1 MKNRS
6 VFIPMVL
13 IVGMLVAFATSCNP
27 TPPQASDDELFV
39 EFSTSL
45 PIASYIANL
54 ERGITGDEK
63 TKLELSDDEGVQFIL
78 EALLYYSK
86 GTNPRHVTFEIGN
99 AEIKRT
105 IVDPKTPDSTS
116 GYPKTSIYNVQL
128 EVSVPYTLKAESTED
143 GAKDAGSDAEG
154 EKQKLV
160 ISAEIYRKIVSE
172 SESVSSLIQ
181 MKFSNMVVND
191 VSYKDVAILFEGA
204 SLTSATVGGKEVANK
219 QALLPI
225 VFQFINYGE

>member
-1 MKNRS
+1 MQS
-6 VFIPMVL
+6 Y
-13 IVGMLVAFATSCNP
+13 
-27 TPPQASDDELFV
+27 PPQASDDELFV

-54 ERGITGDEK
+54 ERGIADDGTKWENPTGE
-63 TKLELSDDEGVQFIL
+63 EIQFIL

-86 GTNPRHVTFEIGN
+86 GTNPRYVTFEASN

-105 IVDPKTPDSTS
+105 IVEPKTPDSTS
-116 GYPKTSIYNVQL
+116 EYPKTSIYNVQL
-128 EVSVPYTLKAESTED
+128 EVSIPYTLKAESTEA
-143 GAKDAGSDAEG
+143 GAKDVGSDAEG

-181 MKFSNMVVND
+181 MKFSNMVVNG